1 MTSRFGIHKRL
12 KERHSVAYVGC
23 SVAPS
28 FCRLCSLHLRCASI
42 TILCFVCVN
51 LSSILYVAHCV
62 LKHLRQY
69 TPAHCDN
76 VTTDTRLAV
85 MVIAA
90 GALLT
95 AMTLVTI
102 MNFKLA
108 AVMLI
113 RIETIMMLR
122 VIAAPCCC

>member
-1 MTSRFGIHKRL
+1 
-12 KERHSVAYVGC
+12 
-23 SVAPS
+23 
-28 FCRLCSLHLRCASI
+28 
-42 TILCFVCVN
+42 
-51 LSSILYVAHCV
+51 
-62 LKHLRQY
+62 
-69 TPAHCDN
+69 
-76 VTTDTRLAV
+76 

-108 AVMLI
+108 AAMLI